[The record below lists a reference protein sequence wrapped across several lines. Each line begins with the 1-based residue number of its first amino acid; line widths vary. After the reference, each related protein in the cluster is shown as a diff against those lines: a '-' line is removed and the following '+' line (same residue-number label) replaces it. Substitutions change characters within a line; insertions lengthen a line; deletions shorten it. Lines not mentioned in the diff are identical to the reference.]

1 MGANKTYQQKGDKGR
16 NRMVGESDEFR
27 RLRHAVEKAHGDRE
41 RAIRNVCRLYGV
53 SRLELLPSA
62 IRAAT
67 LALLDASARPK
78 P

>member
-16 NRMVGESDEFR
+16 SRVVGESDEFK
-27 RLRHAVEKAHGDRE
+27 RLRHAVEKANGDRE

-62 IRAAT
+62 IRVAA
-67 LALLDASARPK
+67 LALIDSGAR
-78 P
+78 

>member
-1 MGANKTYQQKGDKGR
+1 VGANKTYQQKGDRGR
-16 NRMVGESDEFR
+16 MLGDSDEFR

-62 IRAAT
+62 IREAT
-67 LALLDASARPK
+67 LALIGN
-78 P
+78 